1 MFNSTNVLGFDDIYK
16 KRNSNVK
23 LKKKKLQ
30 ICRYLGLLDKKR
42 NLNNKNHFSENQF

>member
-23 LKKKKLQ
+23 LKKTLKM
-30 ICRYLGLLDKKR
+30 CRYLGLLDKKR
-42 NLNNKNHFSENQF
+42 NLNNKNHFSEIQF